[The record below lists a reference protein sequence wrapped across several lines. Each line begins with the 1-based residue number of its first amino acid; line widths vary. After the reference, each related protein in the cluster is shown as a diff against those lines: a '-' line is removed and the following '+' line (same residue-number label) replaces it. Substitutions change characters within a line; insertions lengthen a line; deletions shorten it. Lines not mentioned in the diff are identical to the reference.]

1 MIRLNRTLGERKLF
15 GGFFY
20 SLNFQ
25 RIRAP
30 IILLRP
36 AIRSTIGEEY
46 GSIKNMK
53 RV

>member
-1 MIRLNRTLGERKLF
+1 MIRLNRTLEERKLF

-25 RIRAP
+25 RIRAL

-36 AIRSTIGEEY
+36 AIRSTIEEEY
-46 GSIKNMK
+46 GVLKNLK